1 MFEMDPKT
9 HGTYKAHQEIKD
21 YLLRM
26 VDVLKFIK
34 FENGNEK
41 TKQEMSKRDFE
52 NKFEDIK

>member
-1 MFEMDPKT
+1 
-9 HGTYKAHQEIKD
+9 
-21 YLLRM
+21 M